1 MKQPT
6 TARKNAQFKER
17 ILKIVF
23 GNNAVSKKIS
33 DEEIIQRIQMLAKFR
48 ERVFDAAFGVD
59 WNSKSPHHGIFNAK
73 PEDTDDD
80 EMWTR
85 WALDNIS

>member
-23 GNNAVSKKIS
+23 GNDTASKKFS
-33 DEEIIQRIQMLAKFR
+33 DEEIIERIQMLIEFR
-48 ERVFDAAFGVD
+48 ERVFGAAFGVGTI
-59 WNSKSPHHGIFNAK
+59 SVLSAK
-73 PEDTDDD
+73 PTHTKPKDTDDN
-80 EMWTR
+80 EKWTR

>member
-17 ILKIVF
+17 ILKIAF
-23 GNNAVSKKIS
+23 GNNVKSKKFS
-33 DEEIIQRIQMLAKFR
+33 DEEIIQRIQMLAEFR
-48 ERVFDAAFGVD
+48 EKVFGAAFGVGTI
-59 WNSKSPHHGIFNAK
+59 SVLSAKPPHIK

-80 EMWTR
+80 ERWTR